1 MTEPEF
7 VPTPE
12 EIAAATVEIRS
23 GWSESERLQRMKF
36 TESFEF
42 VRPEV
47 RQQAE
52 EQLAITLA
60 KTRDRQTTSHNHQTR
75 S

>member
-1 MTEPEF
+1 
-7 VPTPE
+7 
-12 EIAAATVEIRS
+12 
-23 GWSESERLQRMKF
+23 SESERLQRMKF